1 MKYYA
6 GIDLG
11 GTKIY
16 SIIIDENGKILG
28 REKIKTEGSD
38 SFDNVIDRVKE
49 CYYGAIKNS
58 NINEKEIEAIGMAV
72 PSSVNV
78 DKGILIYAPNL
89 GSGWRNIEL
98 SKIMFEKLRRPF
110 FMDNDVNMGVFG
122 EYCLGAGK
130 NYNHIYG
137 LFVGTGIGGG
147 YIKNGEIIRGVNYTA
162 GEIGHMV
169 VKIGGPKCNCGRKGC
184 LEAISGKVGIINY
197 IIKLVEKKG
206 EKTILGEI
214 APNWKKGVG
223 SSALSKCFMKND
235 RVVVKALTRAAKTIG
250 IAIANLI
257 NAIGIETII
266 LGGGLIEELGDVLI
280 PIIKE
285 YMVEYSIAD
294 GAKGIPLLKAELGDD
309 AVAMGAAWFTKQKE
323 NERYLYK
330 G

>member
-16 SIIIDENGKILG
+16 AIIIDETGKILA

-49 CYYGAIKNS
+49 CYYGALKNS
-58 NINEKEIEAIGMAV
+58 GINENEISAIGMAV
-72 PSSVNV
+72 PSAVNV

-89 GSGWRNIEL
+89 GNGWRNIEL
-98 SKIMFEKLRRPF
+98 SKIMYEKLRKPF
-110 FMDNDVNMGVFG
+110 FMDNDVNIGTFG
-122 EYCLGAGK
+122 EYYLGAGK

-137 LFVGTGIGGG
+137 IFVGTGIGGG
-147 YIKNGEIIRGVNYTA
+147 YVIDGKIIRGVNYTA
-162 GEIGHMV
+162 GEIGHMI

-184 LEAISGKVGIINY
+184 LEAIAGKVGIINY
-197 IIKLVEKKG
+197 IIKQVEKKG
-206 EKTILGEI
+206 EKTILSEI
-214 APNWKKGVG
+214 APNWKKSVG
-223 SSALSKCFMKND
+223 SSALAKCFHKND

-257 NAIGIETII
+257 NTIGIDAII

-309 AVAMGAAWFTKQKE
+309 AVALGAAWFTTFPENQK
-323 NERYLYK
+323 YLYK
-330 G
+330 E